1 MMNEI
6 STFASAFGMRGNKF
20 PFLAI
25 VLMQIDAA
33 NSFIIWY

>member
-1 MMNEI
+1 MKSLLLHPLLGGEGIN
-6 STFASAFGMRGNKF
+6 FL
-20 PFLAI
+20 FLAI